1 VLLILING
9 ANNSGKDQF
18 VEFFA
23 KHYKFKTV
31 NLSTIDRVKELSE
44 QYFGW
49 NGKKTEEARKFLAE
63 MKRIWA
69 EFNNG
74 PFLYTVKKIKSHL
87 SKLNKKNKDNIVY
100 FVHCREP
107 EEIQKFKDKY
117 KDKCLAILLERK
129 ERPESKKIANN
140 HADMGVDNYN
150 YDVIISNNGS
160 KIDLELESI
169 KFIEEIKNKS
179 YPKEYISRRSIG
191 KIVDG
196 LVTEE
201 TWIEDSPIT
210 ITKNKT

>member
-74 PFLYTVKKIKSHL
+74 PF
-87 SKLNKKNKDNIVY
+87 
-100 FVHCREP
+100 
-107 EEIQKFKDKY
+107 
-117 KDKCLAILLERK
+117 
-129 ERPESKKIANN
+129 
-140 HADMGVDNYN
+140 
-150 YDVIISNNGS
+150 
-160 KIDLELESI
+160 
-169 KFIEEIKNKS
+169 FI
-179 YPKEYISRRSIG
+179 YC
-191 KIVDG
+191 
-196 LVTEE
+196 
-201 TWIEDSPIT
+201 
-210 ITKNKT
+210 